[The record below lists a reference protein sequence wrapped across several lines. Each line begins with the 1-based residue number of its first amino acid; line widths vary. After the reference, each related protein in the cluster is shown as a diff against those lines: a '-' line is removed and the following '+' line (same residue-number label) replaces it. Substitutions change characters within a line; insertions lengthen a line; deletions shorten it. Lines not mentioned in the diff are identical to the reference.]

1 MNSILVFMTDLLGL
15 VNGQDRSVIYQRR
28 NPNFEII
35 FNQAETE
42 YSKRNFDE
50 AEKIL
55 EKLKSE
61 PRDLHSSST
70 VREMRLQI
78 LKSKIL
84 TEVSIFLLS
93 YDVP

>member
-1 MNSILVFMTDLLGL
+1 MTDLLGL

-35 FNQAETE
+35 FDQAETE

-70 VREMRLQI
+70 VREMCLQI

-84 TEVSIFLLS
+84 TEVSMFLLL
-93 YDVP
+93 YDVS